1 METLKLF
8 TLLQFA
14 FQVRQHIFRQNLPS
28 RLQVCLIL
36 LKKLSMF
43 HCWRLQQSVRQVT
56 QQMFIGS
63 NLTVPAQSYFPW
75 RKKLL
80 VYFQWGTGCGT
91 LLLLRSATHRYMF
104 PKTLHDPRS
113 GTIKCNQLSRPPLF
127 LDRQLSRKRHHKS
140 SLQVVCWLDS
150 STL

>member
-1 METLKLF
+1 METLKLH
-8 TLLQFA
+8 TLLRYA

-28 RLQVCLIL
+28 HLHVCLIL
-36 LKKLSMF
+36 LKKLSIF
-43 HCWRLQQSVRQVT
+43 HCWWRPHSNRQVT

-80 VYFQWGTGCGT
+80 VFFQWGTGCGT

-113 GTIKCNQLSRPPLF
+113 GTIKCNQLSRSPLC
-127 LDRQLSRKRHHKS
+127 LDRQLSCLRHLQS